1 LSNSAFTPEA
11 PKTTAGKAAPVEAA
25 RKTAVETVVLPIHGM
40 TCAACQAHVE
50 RSLRAAPGVLDATVN
65 LLAHSA
71 RVMYEPTLSSPR
83 ELVAVVGESGYEA
96 NLPRQAGSS
105 ASQNDD
111 HAAPAKDRR
120 LLATALLTIA
130 SAVAVMLLSMHP
142 IAHGS
147 GLALALGIVTLVGMV
162 IAGAPVYQRAWRAA
176 RHGRTN
182 MHTLVA
188 LGTLAAFGYSVA
200 ATFWPG
206 LLTRHHIRPDLY
218 YDSVLFILGFLLL
231 GNWLETRA
239 RKRALNAVRTLAELE
254 PAQAHILKEGRE
266 LSVPTATVLPEDVV
280 VLRPG
285 ERVPVDG
292 IVLRGSTSVDES
304 LLTGESQPVAK
315 SIGDTLIAGSLNY
328 DGALEYR
335 ATAVGTESRLGQIL
349 RLVEQAQS
357 SRAPMQQLADRVSA
371 IFVPAIIGLDVVTFI
386 AWSFFDVSRA
396 FAIAVAV
403 LVVACPCAMGLAV
416 PAALTVAIGRGAQLG
431 VLFKGGE
438 ALERLADVDTV
449 LLDKTGTL
457 TEGKPSVVA
466 VLPADGWT
474 EDRLLQLAASAEQ
487 RSEHPLAR
495 AVMHAAEARKLTLL
509 PIEAFHAAPGI
520 GLEATLESTT
530 VESTDVLA
538 GNARLFEQHG
548 IALPNLPV
556 ERGATALHI
565 AHAGTYAGTLICR
578 DSLREDAVS
587 ALRALDAMHL
597 QPIMLTGDTPAA
609 AQPLADALGIRKV
622 YAGLSPE
629 QKLERIRELQQQGA
643 RVLMVGD
650 GINDAAA
657 IAQADSGIGMGTGTE
672 LAREAGDAILL
683 HSDLGAM
690 VAALKLA
697 RATRRVMKQ
706 NLGWA
711 AGYNLLAIPLA
722 AGALWATFGILLS
735 PAVASAAMAFSSLSV
750 LLNSLRLRRWRPS

>member
-1 LSNSAFTPEA
+1 MSNSAFTPEA
-11 PKTTAGKAAPVEAA
+11 PQTAA
-25 RKTAVETVVLPIHGM
+25 AVETVVLPIHGM

-50 RSLRAAPGVLDATVN
+50 RSLRAAPGVMDATVN

-71 RVMYEPTLSSPR
+71 RVTYEPTLSSPR
-83 ELVAVVGESGYEA
+83 DLVAVVGESGYEA

-105 ASQNDD
+105 ASQSGDQ
-111 HAAPAKDRR
+111 AAPAKDRR

-130 SAVAVMLLSMHP
+130 AAIVVMLLSMHP
-142 IAHGS
+142 LAHGS
-147 GLALALGIVTLVGMV
+147 GLAIALGILTLLGMV
-162 IAGAPVYQRAWRAA
+162 TAGASVYQRAWRAA
-176 RHGRTN
+176 RHGSTN

-200 ATFWPG
+200 ATFWPE

-266 LSVPTATVLPEDVV
+266 RNVPTATVLPDDVV

-292 IVLRGSTSVDES
+292 IVLHGATSVDES

-315 SIGDTLIAGSLNY
+315 SAGDALIAGSLNY

-335 ATAVGTESRLGQIL
+335 ATAVGAESRLGQIL

-357 SRAPMQQLADRVSA
+357 SRASMQQLADRVSA
-371 IFVPAIIGLDVVTFI
+371 IFVPAIIGLAIATFI

-438 ALERLADVDTV
+438 ALERLAHVDTV

-457 TEGKPSVVA
+457 TEGKPSVVG

-495 AVMHAAEARKLTLL
+495 AVMHAAAAHGLTLL
-509 PIEAFHAAPGI
+509 PIGTFQAAPGM
-520 GLEATLESTT
+520 GLEAT
-530 VESTDVLA
+530 VDNADVLA

-548 IALPNLPV
+548 IALPNLPA
-556 ERGATALHI
+556 EPGATALHI

-578 DSLREDAVS
+578 DTLRADAVS

-597 QPIMLTGDTPAA
+597 EPIMLTGDTATA
-609 AQPLADALGIRKV
+609 AQPLADALGIRSV

-711 AGYNLLAIPLA
+711 AGYNLLAVPLA
-722 AGALWATFGILLS
+722 AGALWAAFGILLS

-750 LLNSLRLRRWRPS
+750 LLNSLRLRRWSIFPAD